1 MIEQLIKFCEYSAV
15 KKLLNE
21 FKAFAFGGNLVDLAI
36 GFIIGA
42 AFAAVVQSLA
52 KNLIGDFIAAVFG
65 QPDLTG
71 TVIHLRN
78 GDIHIGTFLGDLLSF
93 AILAFVLLMMVKAFK
108 KAKLGNFRAQGQR
121 ECGRCREFVAVDA
134 TRCKFC
140 TSDLV
145 PVVPDA
151 E

>member
-1 MIEQLIKFCEYSAV
+1 M

-42 AFAAVVQSLA
+42 AFATLVESLA
-52 KNLIGDFIAAVFG
+52 KNIIGDFIAALGG

-71 TVIHLRN
+71 VVLHLRK
-78 GDIHIGTFLGDLLSF
+78 GEIHIGSFLGDLLSF
-93 AILAFVLLMMVKAFK
+93 VIIAFVLLMMVKAFK
-108 KAKLGNFRAQGQR
+108 KARLGNFKAQGQR
-121 ECGRCREFVAVDA
+121 ECDACKEFVAVDA
-134 TRCKFC
+134 TRCKYC

-145 PVVPDA
+145 PVVTDA
-151 E
+151 D